1 MRAKPFYAA
10 ALVLTATMLTSGA
23 SAELKK
29 VAYPPVK
36 VELGEAYKPDA
47 AFEKMHKAFLDAAHN
62 KDANALF
69 ALVSPGFAWT
79 VDGALSNDVDLGRDA
94 LHNFKVLFGFRDFG
108 KDADGGVDGGPFWD
122 SLSGFAEDDSYYRI
136 DQGSGLVCSPMTASL
151 QDEDALAQARKKI
164 DTADDA
170 ADWYFVVRETRVL
183 KAPGDKGPPVA
194 TVSGQA
200 LPILSSLPA
209 AREGQPA
216 PAPTDYE
223 VLLPTGKSGWIPAAA
238 ARPLDA
244 SRLCYALTPKG
255 NWAIGLYDGLPQ
267 GDED

>member
-10 ALVLTATMLTSGA
+10 AVAVTATMLTSGA

-36 VELGEAYKPDA
+36 VEIAQAYQPDA
-47 AFEKMHKAFLDAAHN
+47 AFEKMHKAFVEATHN
-62 KDANALF
+62 KDAKALF
-69 ALVSPGFAWT
+69 ALVAPGFVWNSN
-79 VDGALSNDVDLGRDA
+79 GALSNDFDLGRA
-94 LHNFKVLFGFRDFG
+94 PLHNFKVLFGFRDFG
-108 KDADGGVDGGPFWD
+108 KDTDGGVEGGPFWD
-122 SLSGFAEDDSYYRI
+122 ALSGFAEDDSYYKI
-136 DQGSGLVCSPMTASL
+136 DQGSGLVCSPMAATV

-164 DTADDA
+164 DTAEDA
-170 ADWYFVVRETRVL
+170 ADWYFVLRETRVV
-183 KAPGDKGPPVA
+183 KAPGDKGMPIA

-200 LPILSSLPA
+200 FPVLSTLPA

-216 PAPTDYE
+216 PVPTHYE

-244 SRLCYALTPKG
+244 SRLCYALTAKG
-255 NWAIGLYDGLPQ
+255 DWAIGLYDGVTQ